1 MTFFTGFPEIVYKYG
16 NEKDFNRTQNLSVY
30 IDIIDR
36 LKDNSSLYT
45 FYDLYDGER
54 PDQVSQMLYDTTDY
68 YWTFFLL
75 NDNLKTKG
83 WPLSNKS
90 LIAYV
95 KRKYNNTTLT
105 TRDYFYDKFKV
116 NDSITGQNSTTV
128 GKIIST
134 NSNLGTITVAGTPTF
149 TVSETIQLVGDPSK
163 TVTLHSSSLEYNA
176 VRYYKLGTDIVDI
189 DPTVGPGSGL
199 VEITN
204 LEHYQEENE
213 LNMRIK
219 AFKPESIAGIFSAYK
234 SSLRENS

>member
-1 MTFFTGFPEIVYKYG
+1 MTFFTGFPEVVYKYG
-16 NEKDFNRTQNLSVY
+16 NEKDFNRAQNLSVY
-30 IDIIDR
+30 VNIIDR

-54 PDQVSQMLYDTTDY
+54 PDQVSQMLYNTTDY

-90 LIAYV
+90 LTAHV

-105 TRDYFYDKFKV
+105 TRDYFYDKFRV
-116 NDSITGQNSTTV
+116 GDSITGQDSIAV
-128 GKIIST
+128 GKIIAT
-134 NSNLGTITVAGTPTF
+134 NSNFGTITVAGTPSF
-149 TVSETIQLVGDPSK
+149 TSGETIQLVGNPSK

-176 VRYYKLGTDIVDI
+176 VRYYKSGTNIVDI
-189 DPTVGPGSGL
+189 DPTVGPGSSL
-199 VEITN
+199 IEVTN
-204 LEHYQEENE
+204 LEHYQEENI

-219 AFKPESIAGIFSAYK
+219 AFKPESVASIFSTYK
-234 SSLRENS
+234 SALRENS

>member
-1 MTFFTGFPEIVYKYG
+1 MTFFTGFPEVVYKYG
-16 NEKDFNRTQNLSVY
+16 NEKDFNRAQNLSAYV
-30 IDIIDR
+30 DIIDR

-54 PDQVSQMLYDTTDY
+54 PDQVSQMLYNTTDY

-90 LIAYV
+90 LTAYV

-105 TRDYFYDKFKV
+105 TRDYFYDKFRV
-116 NDSITGQNSTTV
+116 GDSITGQDSIAV
-128 GKIIST
+128 GKIIAT
-134 NSNLGTITVAGTPTF
+134 NSNFGTITVAGTPSF
-149 TVSETIQLVGDPSK
+149 TSGETIQLVGNPSK

-176 VRYYKLGTDIVDI
+176 VRYYKSGTNIVDI
-189 DPTVGPGSGL
+189 DPTVGPGSSL
-199 VEITN
+199 IEVTN
-204 LEHYQEENE
+204 LEHYQEENI

-219 AFKPESIAGIFSAYK
+219 AFKPESVASIFSTYK
-234 SSLRENS
+234 SALRENS

>member
-1 MTFFTGFPEIVYKYG
+1 MTFFTGFPEVVYKYG
-16 NEKDFNRTQNLSVY
+16 NEKDFNRAQNLSVY
-30 IDIIDR
+30 VDIIDR

-54 PDQVSQMLYDTTDY
+54 PDQVSQMLYNTTDY

-90 LIAYV
+90 LTAHV

-105 TRDYFYDKFKV
+105 TRDYFYDKFRV
-116 NDSITGQNSTTV
+116 GDSITGQDSIAV
-128 GKIIST
+128 GKIIAT
-134 NSNLGTITVAGTPTF
+134 NSNFGTITVAGTPSF
-149 TVSETIQLVGDPSK
+149 TSGETIQLVGNPSK

-176 VRYYKLGTDIVDI
+176 VRYYKSGTNIVDI
-189 DPTVGPGSGL
+189 DPTVGPGSSL
-199 VEITN
+199 IEVTN
-204 LEHYQEENE
+204 LEHYQEENI

-219 AFKPESIAGIFSAYK
+219 AFKPESVASIFSTYK
-234 SSLRENS
+234 SALRENS